1 MRRSFHNM
9 QVFLEGF
16 SCCLEQLFCR
26 KPVNVIKDVCLIIFQ
41 VFHNS
46 NISNVLSKMREEI
59 FLEAFS

>member
-1 MRRSFHNM
+1 M
-9 QVFLEGF
+9 QAFLEGF
-16 SCCLEQLFCR
+16 SCCLEQLFSG
-26 KPVNVIKDVCLIIFQ
+26 KPVNAIKDVCLIIFQ